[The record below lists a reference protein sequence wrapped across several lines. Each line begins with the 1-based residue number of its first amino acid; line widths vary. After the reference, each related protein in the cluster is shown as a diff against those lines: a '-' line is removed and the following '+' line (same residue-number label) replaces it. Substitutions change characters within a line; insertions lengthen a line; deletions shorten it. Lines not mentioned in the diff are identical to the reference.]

1 MNLLTALWALIEQH
15 TPQIITVLIW
25 IAGGLVIAL
34 VWVGLAF
41 LMAHFCG
48 ANERTDGSTESR
60 PTMGPGR
67 RVKGRANLI
76 EQGSTPV

>member
-1 MNLLTALWALIEQH
+1 MNLLTAVWALIEQH
-15 TPQIITVLIW
+15 TSQIITVLIW

-34 VWVGLAF
+34 VWVGLAL
-41 LMAHFCG
+41 LMARFCG
-48 ANERTDGSTESR
+48 MNERPADR

-67 RVKGRANLI
+67 RVKGNSKLI